1 MIEHVIQQ
9 WNLNKAYQKVC
20 ANKGAG
26 GVDGMEISQF
36 KAHLQTNGEAL
47 VEHIRN
53 GSYQP
58 SPIKGVEIPKSN
70 GKTMLGIPTLTDRVI
85 QQALHQVLEPVFEP
99 TFQQHS
105 YGFRP

>member
-9 WNLNKAYQKVC
+9 RNLNNAYQQVC

-26 GVDGMEISQF
+26 GVDGMEIPQLN
-36 KAHLQTNGEAL
+36 AHLQTHGQTL
-47 VEHIRN
+47 VEQVRN

-70 GKTMLGIPTLTDRVI
+70 GKTRMLGIPTLTDRVI
-85 QQALHQVLEPVFEP
+85 QQALHQVP
-99 TFQQHS
+99 
-105 YGFRP
+105 RACI